1 MSYILEKKLQ
11 SIHLVFRGHWER
23 PSSGLA
29 SLILRASLVAQMVKS
44 LPVML
49 ETWVLFL
56 GQEDSPGEG
65 NWQPTPVFLSGKSH
79 EWRSLAGYSPWGHK
93 ELDTTERL
101 PC

>member
-1 MSYILEKKLQ
+1 M
-11 SIHLVFRGHWER
+11 FRGHWER

-65 NWQPTPVFLSGKSH
+65 NGNPLQYFCLENPMNGGA
-79 EWRSLAGYSPWGHK
+79 WRATVHGVTKNW
-93 ELDTTERL
+93 TRL
-101 PC
+101 NDYHVKM